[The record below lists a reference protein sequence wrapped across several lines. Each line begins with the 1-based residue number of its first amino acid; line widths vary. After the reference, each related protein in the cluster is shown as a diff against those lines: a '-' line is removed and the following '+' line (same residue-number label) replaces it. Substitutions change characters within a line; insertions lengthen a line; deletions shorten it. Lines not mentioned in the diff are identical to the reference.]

1 MAVLYIAS
9 DRSGAGKTALA
20 ASLANILVE
29 DGVSVGVI
37 KPLAGPDDADASIF
51 ASLLGIAHDSPAKTP
66 PPKGVSPAVAKSVKE
81 ACDAAQDG
89 KEVLIVE
96 GASDLSPQDHAKLAE
111 ALDASVVVVAGHSP
125 GMDAGPLASLAEE
138 MGDRLLGILV
148 NGVTRYQERD
158 VATRL
163 LPAMEAQGLKSL
175 GAIPEDR
182 RLLGVSV
189 AQIAKHLD
197 GRYLSGEN
205 LDDGLVEHF
214 MVGGMGLDSGLAYF
228 ALHDNKATIVRGD
241 RPDIQMA
248 SLQTPTTCMVLTEGA
263 DPIEYVLNEAEL
275 EEVPVVVTDS
285 DTLTTMKALN
295 GVQERARFSHPAK
308 LARFAELL
316 RVHADLDAIRGWL
329 SPNT

>member
-20 ASLANILVE
+20 ASLASILAE
-29 DGVSVGVI
+29 DGVTVGVI
-37 KPLAGPDDADASIF
+37 KPLAGPDDPDADVF
-51 ASLLGIAHDSPAKTP
+51 ADLLGIAPGSPALSP
-66 PPKGVSPAVAKSVKE
+66 PAKRVSPKLVAAVKE
-81 ACDAAQDG
+81 ACAAAQDG
-89 KEVLIVE
+89 KDVLIVE
-96 GASDLSPQDHAKLAE
+96 GAAELPPQDHTKLADT
-111 ALDASVVVVAGHSP
+111 LDAAVVVVAGHSP
-125 GMDAGPLASLAEE
+125 GMDAGPLAGWAEQI
-138 MGDRLLGILV
+138 GDRLLGFLV

-158 VATRL
+158 VAKRL
-163 LPAMEAQGLKSL
+163 LPAMKSQGLKSL

-189 AQIAKHLD
+189 AQITEHLD
-197 GRYLSGEN
+197 GRYLSGQT

-214 MVGGMGLDSGLAYF
+214 MVGGMGMDSGRDYF

-248 SLQTPTTCMVLTEGA
+248 CLETPTTCMVLTEGT

-275 EEVPVVVTDS
+275 EEVPVVVTES
-285 DTLTTMKALN
+285 DTLTTMKILN

-308 LARFAELL
+308 LARFSELL
-316 RVHADLDAIRGWL
+316 RRHADLETIRTRL
-329 SPNT
+329 APVA